1 MITTAEV
8 VAAPRASYRRLFLRF
23 LRFGFLAWGDPVAQI
38 AMIRYE
44 LVDEERWV
52 SNERFN
58 RMLAVY
64 SAPVQGTWRID
75 IILYP

>member
-1 MITTAEV
+1 
-8 VAAPRASYRRLFLRF
+8 
-23 LRFGFLAWGDPVAQI
+23 
-38 AMIRYE
+38 MIRYE

-58 RMLAVY
+58 RTLAVY